1 MATKHDQILMYI
13 ENLPI
18 GDKISVRS
26 IAKTLSV
33 SEGTAYR
40 AIKAAENNGLV
51 STIERVGTIRIEQ
64 KLKGK
69 IENLTFEEIVQV
81 IDGEV
86 LGGRAGLDKLLDKFV
101 IGAMQIDAITRYI
114 TPKSLMIVG
123 DRTDVQRLA
132 LENGA
137 AVLITGGFGTS
148 ADVIAL
154 ANDLALPILQ
164 TAYDTY
170 SVAALI
176 NRALTDQLIKKEITT
191 VADIYHPLAEIHML
205 HANQTVADYKQLS
218 AAVKQ
223 SRFPVVNEHMR
234 LVGIVTVKDI
244 LDKPA
249 TMTLDKVM
257 TKEPASVKKYMSVAS
272 VGHSMTWNSLEVMPV
287 VADNLELEGLI
298 TRQDVMSNMQTAQRQ
313 PQVAETFYDQIVEPL
328 RPSETVPDFYTAA
341 YEYEVTPQM
350 TNNLGTI
357 SFGVLTE
364 AVSAACQQMLQTQH
378 QRYSMIEQINL
389 HYLRLIQIDTQI
401 QILPR
406 LLEIGRRSAKIDVD
420 VYANHVI
427 VAKALVTGQLLER
440 G

>member
-1 MATKHDQILMYI
+1 MVTKHDQILMYI

-364 AVSAACQQMLQTQH
+364 AVSEACQQMLQTQH

>member
-86 LGGRAGLDKLLDKFV
+86 LGGQAGLAKLLDKFV

-191 VADIYHPLAEIHML
+191 VADIYHPLAEIHTL

-287 VADNLELEGLI
+287 VADNLELEGII

-328 RPSETVPDFYTAA
+328 RPSETVPDFYTTA

-364 AVSAACQQMLQTQH
+364 VVSAACQQMLQAQH

-427 VAKALVTGQLLER
+427 VAKAIVTGQLLER

>member
-18 GDKISVRS
+18 GEKISVRS
-26 IAKTLSV
+26 IAKTLAV

-176 NRALTDQLIKKEITT
+176 NRALTDQLIKKEIVT
-191 VADIYHPLAEIHML
+191 VADIYQPLAEIRIL
-205 HANQTVADYKQLS
+205 HANQTVADYRQLS
-218 AAVKQ
+218 TSAKQ
-223 SRFPVVNEHMR
+223 SRFPVVNDHLR

-249 TMTLDKVM
+249 TMSLEKVM
-257 TKEPASVKKYMSVAS
+257 TKDPTSVKKYMSVAS

-287 VADNLELEGLI
+287 VADNLKLEGII
-298 TRQDVMSNMQTAQRQ
+298 TRQDVMSNMQTVQHQ

-328 RPSETVPDFYTAA
+328 RLSSTAPDFYPIA
-341 YEYEVTPQM
+341 YDYQVTPQM

-364 AVSAACQQMLQTQH
+364 AVAAACQQMLQTQH

-427 VAKALVTGQLLER
+427 VAKAIVTGQLLER

>member
-26 IAKTLSV
+26 IAKTLAV

-69 IENLTFEEIVQV
+69 IENLTFAEIVQV

-86 LGGRAGLDKLLDKFV
+86 LGGKDGLNKLLDKFV
-101 IGAMQIDAITRYI
+101 IGAMQLAAITRYI
-114 TPKSLMIVG
+114 TPKSLLIVG
-123 DRTDVQRLA
+123 DRIDVQRLA

-137 AVLITGGFGTS
+137 AVLITGGFHTS
-148 ADVIAL
+148 DEVIAL
-154 ANDLALPILQ
+154 ANELALPILQ
-164 TAYDTY
+164 TTYDTY
-170 SVAALI
+170 TVATLI

-191 VADIYHPLAEIHML
+191 VASIYRPFSETYSLLATD
-205 HANQTVADYKQLS
+205 TVGDYKKLS
-218 AAVKQ
+218 AAVKH
-223 SRFPVVNEHMR
+223 SRFPVINEHRR

-249 TMTLDKVM
+249 SMTLDKVM
-257 TKEPASVKKYMSVAS
+257 TKEPASVKKYMSIAS
-272 VGHSMTWNSLEVMPV
+272 VGHAMTWNSLEIMPV
-287 VADNLELEGLI
+287 VADNLELEGII

-313 PQVAETFYDQIVEPL
+313 PQVAETFYDQIIEL
-328 RPSETVPDFYTAA
+328 LHPSESFPEFYSVA
-341 YEYEVTPQM
+341 YQFEVSPQM

-357 SFGVLTE
+357 SFGVLSE
-364 AVSAACQQMLQTQH
+364 AVSAACQRMLQATH
-378 QRYSMIEQINL
+378 QRHSMIEQINL
-389 HYLRLIQIDTQI
+389 HYLRLIQIESQI

-406 LLEIGRRSAKIDVD
+406 ILEIGRRSAKIDVD

-427 VAKALVTGQLLER
+427 VAKAIVTCQILER